1 MSRQLAWYN
10 FLTVH
15 NKPPMLEETVYDFE
29 GLRSGGTSFVQ
40 SESGQPLEDSL
51 DLILA
56 KNFLYEFLCVASVKV
71 PGKCR
76 ISEDNT
82 HSIVPV

>member
-1 MSRQLAWYN
+1 
-10 FLTVH
+10 
-15 NKPPMLEETVYDFE
+15 MLDETAYDLE

-40 SESGQPLEDSL
+40 SESVQPLKDSL

-56 KNFLYEFLCVASVKV
+56 KNFLYEFLCVVFSESA
-71 PGKCR
+71 GKCR

-82 HSIVPV
+82 HSIVPA

>member
-10 FLTVH
+10 FLTIH
-15 NKPPMLEETVYDFE
+15 NKPPMLDETAYDLE

-40 SESGQPLEDSL
+40 SESVQPLEDSL

-56 KNFLYEFLCVASVKV
+56 KNFLYEFLCVAFSESA
-71 PGKCR
+71 GKCR
-76 ISEDNT
+76 ISEDKT
-82 HSIVPV
+82 HSIVPA